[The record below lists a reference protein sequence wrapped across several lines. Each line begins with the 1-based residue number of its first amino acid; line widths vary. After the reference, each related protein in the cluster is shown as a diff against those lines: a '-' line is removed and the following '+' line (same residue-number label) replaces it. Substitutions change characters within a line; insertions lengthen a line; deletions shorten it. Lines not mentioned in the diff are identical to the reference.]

1 MTEER
6 YELAV
11 GRIREMIGE
20 TSVEERFRDYFD
32 RTAAFLLLVD
42 EVKEALEKGSYQ
54 KASLAEL
61 KEWNHRMYEDILPEH
76 YDSSYGNPAYACACL
91 GEDYGQ
97 ALGFLYGELRGAL
110 AYVFEGRVEYLD
122 ILMELFLEVYNQFEE
137 TPFPE
142 IRSIRET
149 LYWYASDYCDVL
161 VADRIKEQVCPED
174 SLAVRL
180 IRESD
185 LSSPE
190 LSLIHI

>member
-54 KASLAEL
+54 KASLVEL

-122 ILMELFLEVYNQFEE
+122 ILMELFLEVYNQF
-137 TPFPE
+137 
-142 IRSIRET
+142 
-149 LYWYASDYCDVL
+149 
-161 VADRIKEQVCPED
+161 
-174 SLAVRL
+174 
-180 IRESD
+180 
-185 LSSPE
+185 
-190 LSLIHI
+190 